1 MPKVIKKRV
10 QKKTATTEAEVK
22 DKLAGLKD
30 TLKEHRKSVLKY
42 GAGVLVI
49 IIAIISF
56 LLYNYTSQKKART
69 LEYEA
74 YKIYYNEYQ
83 GPSVN
88 KEEQYKKA
96 LDIFKKAYDNRKS
109 PLSLF
114 YIAACYYELG
124 KYDDAL
130 KTLNDFTQRYSKE
143 DRFIPLA
150 YQKMAMVYIK
160 KGDINEAMKTLDTLY
175 NLNSNIYKDFALM
188 EYGRLLEKA
197 GKLDEAK
204 KKYKELTTKFPNS
217 PFIDEAKAK
226 LSEKSESPRAEKEG

>member
-1 MPKVIKKRV
+1 MPKVIKKRMP
-10 QKKTATTEAEVK
+10 KKTVAAEADMK

-30 TLKEHRKSVLKY
+30 TLKERQKSVLKY
-42 GAGVLVI
+42 GMGVLVI

-69 LEYEA
+69 FEYEA

-83 GPSVN
+83 GQSVN

-96 LDIFKKAYDNRKS
+96 LDIFKKAYDIRKS
-109 PLSLF
+109 PFSLF
-114 YIAACYYELG
+114 YIADCYYELG

-130 KTLNDFTQRYSKE
+130 KTLKDFIQRYSKE

-175 NLNSNIYKDFALM
+175 NLNTNIFKDFALM
-188 EYGRLLEKA
+188 EYGRLLEKE

-204 KKYKELTTKFPNS
+204 KKYQELTAKFPNS

-226 LSEKSESPRAEKEG
+226 LSEKNVS